1 MNNGLNITIE
11 IKAEELANAI
21 SQLAAAFTDRN
32 IIATDKIVIDMAA
45 KKKTAEQE
53 AKLGE
58 DQETETKET
67 TPQDVEPE
75 TKEEPE
81 EKEEPITI
89 EQVRAAFM
97 SKNSKENSP
106 KLRAILK
113 KFGVTK
119 VTDLPEEKFADAL
132 KELEA
137 IE

>member
-1 MNNGLNITIE
+1 MNGINITIE

-58 DQETETKET
+58 DQEAETKET